1 MKYFVVSWSAEI
13 EFFVGKYCE
22 RISWNIFLER
32 LLLASKSF
40 STFGNI
46 VSQEYI
52 GLKFL
57 GNNYTISNRVILEK
71 GIILTHRF
79 YFLIAQAFFSLIK
92 KYYTRFYL
100 KKISKIFLIIGFS
113 KQSRVWASIEKKNR
127 AFVSVVE
134 SFQSWHI
141 RTSLYLAIAWI
152 RSIVVRCSL
161 SSLSSELSSCQ
172 NWQFGRYVTR
182 S

>member
-1 MKYFVVSWSAEI
+1 VKYFVVSWSAEI

-79 YFLIAQAFFSLIK
+79 YFLIVQAFLFLMEKYYGECLHGFIYENFTNVFHHRFFRIIKSVSLIK
-92 KYYTRFYL
+92 KRKL
-100 KKISKIFLIIGFS
+100 SLCEC
-113 KQSRVWASIEKKNR
+113 VW
-127 AFVSVVE
+127 
-134 SFQSWHI
+134 
-141 RTSLYLAIAWI
+141 
-152 RSIVVRCSL
+152 
-161 SSLSSELSSCQ
+161 ELS
-172 NWQFGRYVTR
+172 
-182 S
+182 